1 MATTR
6 EQLKAW
12 FRRGMKPLQSQFAAW
27 IDSYWHKDDQ
37 IPMASIEG
45 LDDALNRAVVTVDD
59 AMSATS
65 ENPVQNK
72 VVKAALDGKAATV
85 HFHDDYAGYGDI
97 EDLQAQIDL
106 LAQREPAAREVVTVA
121 NAAAL
126 EEIAEPSTEV
136 IYKTLDESKL
146 FLWNGTQ
153 FDDVTGRAVNNYI
166 YVADTSVLLSLTLD
180 EGVYS
185 VLVVE
190 GSAVSA
196 TYSLSVANGGR
207 VLANQDGWALRV
219 QDNGGYAWQWHRYA
233 YQGHTHSITDI
244 TDYTPPTV
252 DSALSDSSENAVQ
265 NKVVKA
271 AIDLKGDASAVPDA
285 ITLTLNPNT
294 FEITAAIKHGNTT
307 IATSQTIDLPLE
319 TMVVGGSYDSQTKK
333 VVLTLKNSQ
342 TVEFSVADLVSGLAN
357 AVHTHTKS
365 DITDFPTLGTAAAL
379 NVAESGNAGSS
390 EVVKGNDTRLTDA
403 RTPVS
408 HTHSIADI
416 TDYTPPADGQYSV
429 WLNEALEQKTV
440 PNALGAYTI
449 SEIHGYNV
457 STGYYSLS
465 SGASHVAL
473 TFTNGVATGLEIVVP
488 AGGWIRFEDVGRT
501 TYNAEAALGVKY
513 SRD

>member
-59 AMSATS
+59 ALSATS

-72 VVKAALDGKAATV
+72 VVKAALDGKAATE

-166 YVADTSVLLSLTLD
+166 YVADISVLLSLTAD

-219 QDNGGYAWQWHRYA
+219 QDNGGYAWQWHRYS
-233 YQGHTHSITDI
+233 YQGHTHTIAEITDLPDI
-244 TDYTPPTV
+244 A
-252 DSALSDSSENAVQ
+252 DSIVLA
-265 NKVVKA
+265 
-271 AIDLKGDASAVPDA
+271 
-285 ITLTLNPNT
+285 LNPNT
-294 FEITAAIKHGNTT
+294 YEITATIKKGNTT
-307 IATSQTIDLPLE
+307 IATSEAIDLPLE
-319 TMVVGGSYDSQTKK
+319 TMVVGGSYDDQTKK
-333 VVLTLKNSQ
+333 VVLTLKNGQ

-408 HTHSIADI
+408 HTHSINDI
-416 TDYTPPADGQYSV
+416 TDYTPPSDGQFSV
-429 WLNEALEQKTV
+429 WFNEALEQKTV

-449 SEIHGYNV
+449 SELCGYNV
-457 STGYYSLS
+457 STAYYSLS
-465 SGASHVAL
+465 SGASHQEI

-501 TYNAEAALGVKY
+501 VYNTEASIGVKY
-513 SRD
+513 SRN

>member
-59 AMSATS
+59 ALSATS

-72 VVKAALDGKAATV
+72 VVKAALDGKAASE
-85 HFHDDYAGYGDI
+85 HYHNEYAGFGDL

-106 LAQREPAAREVVTVA
+106 LAQREPATKEVVTVA

-153 FDDVTGRAVNNYI
+153 FDDVTGRAVNNSI
-166 YVADTSVLLSLTLD
+166 YVADISVLLSLTLD
-180 EGVYS
+180 DGVYS

-219 QDNGGYAWQWHRYA
+219 QDNGGYAWQWHRYS
-233 YQGHTHSITDI
+233 YQGHTHTIAEITDLPDI
-244 TDYTPPTV
+244 A
-252 DSALSDSSENAVQ
+252 DSIVLA
-265 NKVVKA
+265 
-271 AIDLKGDASAVPDA
+271 
-285 ITLTLNPNT
+285 LNPNT
-294 FEITAAIKHGNTT
+294 YEITVTIKKGNTT
-307 IATSQTIDLPLE
+307 IATSETIDLPLE

-357 AVHTHTKS
+357 AVHTHSIS
-365 DITDFPTLGTAAAL
+365 DITDYTPPTVDSALSDSSENAVQNKIVKGALDGKAAA
-379 NVAESGNAGSS
+379 
-390 EVVKGNDTRLTDA
+390 
-403 RTPVS
+403 S
-408 HTHSIADI
+408 HTHSINDI

-449 SEIHGYNV
+449 SEVRGYNV
-457 STGYYSLS
+457 STAYYSLS

-473 TFTNGVATGLEIVVP
+473 TFSNGVASNLDIEVP

>member
-1 MATTR
+1 
-6 EQLKAW
+6 
-12 FRRGMKPLQSQFAAW
+12 MKPLQSQFAAW

-59 AMSATS
+59 ALSATS

-85 HFHDDYAGYGDI
+85 HFHDEYAGYGDI
-97 EDLQAQIDL
+97 ADLQAQIDL

-121 NAAAL
+121 TADDL
-126 EEIAEPSTEV
+126 DEIEEPSTEV

-153 FDDVTGRAVNNYI
+153 FDDVTGRAVDNNI
-166 YVADTSVLLSLTLD
+166 YVADISVLLSLTAD

-219 QDNGGYAWQWHRYA
+219 QDNGGYAWQWHRYS
-233 YQGHTHSITDI
+233 YQGHTHSISDI

-271 AIDLKGDASAVPDA
+271 AIDLKGDAAEVPDG
-285 ITLTLNPNT
+285 IVLTLNPNT
-294 FEITAAIKHGNTT
+294 FEITASIKHGNIT

-319 TMVVGGSYDSQTKK
+319 TMVVGGSYDDQTKK

-357 AVHTHTKS
+357 AVHTHSIS
-365 DITDFPTLGTAAAL
+365 DITDYTPPTVDSAL
-379 NVAESGNAGSS
+379 SDSS
-390 EVVKGNDTRLTDA
+390 ENAVQNKVVKGALDGKA
-403 RTPVS
+403 AAS
-408 HTHSIADI
+408 HTHSINDI

-449 SEIHGYNV
+449 SEVRGYNV
-457 STGYYSLS
+457 STAYYSLS
-465 SGASHVAL
+465 SGASHQEI

-501 TYNAEAALGVKY
+501 VYNTEASIGVKY
-513 SRD
+513 SRN

>member
-1 MATTR
+1 MATRT
-6 EQLKAW
+6 QLKQW
-12 FRRGMKPLQSQFAAW
+12 FLRGKKPTAAQFAAW
-27 IDSYWHKDDQ
+27 IDSFWHKDEDNIQ
-37 IPMASIEG
+37 ISNVESLTEA
-45 LDDALNRAVVTVDD
+45 LDNKSNADHQHTVADITDYTPVTVDD
-59 AMSATS
+59 ALSATS

-72 VVKAALDGKAATV
+72 VVKAALDGKAASE
-85 HFHDDYAGYGDI
+85 HYHNEYAGFGDL

-106 LAQREPAAREVVTVA
+106 LAQREPATKEVVTVA

-146 FLWNGTQ
+146 YLWNGTL
-153 FDDVTGRAVNNYI
+153 FDDVTGRAVYNYI
-166 YVADTSVLLSLTLD
+166 YVADISVLLSLTLD
-180 EGVYS
+180 DGVYS

-196 TYSLSVANGGR
+196 TYSLSVASGGR
-207 VLANQDGWALRV
+207 VLSYENGWAVRV
-219 QDNGGYAWQWHRYA
+219 LNNDSYAWQWHRYS
-233 YQGHTHSITDI
+233 YEGHTHTIAEITDLPDI
-244 TDYTPPTV
+244 A
-252 DSALSDSSENAVQ
+252 DSIVLA
-265 NKVVKA
+265 
-271 AIDLKGDASAVPDA
+271 
-285 ITLTLNPNT
+285 LNPNT
-294 FEITAAIKHGNTT
+294 YEITATIKKGNTT
-307 IATSQTIDLPLE
+307 IATSAAIDLPLE
-319 TMVVGGSYDSQTKK
+319 TMVVGGSYDDQTKK
-333 VVLTLKNSQ
+333 VVLTLKNGQ

-449 SEIHGYNV
+449 SEVRGYNV
-457 STGYYSLS
+457 STAYYSLS
-465 SGASHVAL
+465 SGASHVEL
-473 TFTNGVATGLEIVVP
+473 TFSNGVASNLDIEVP

-501 TYNAEAALGVKY
+501 TYNSEAALGVKY

>member
-45 LDDALNRAVVTVDD
+45 LDDALNRAVVPVDD
-59 AMSATS
+59 ALSATS

-72 VVKAALDGKAATV
+72 VIKTALDGKAASE
-85 HFHDDYAGYGDI
+85 HYHNEYAGYGDI
-97 EDLQAQIDL
+97 DDLQAQIDL

-153 FDDVTGRAVNNYI
+153 FDDVTGRAVDNNI
-166 YVADTSVLLSLTLD
+166 YVADISVLLSLTAD

-219 QDNGGYAWQWHRYA
+219 QDNGGYAWQWHRYS
-233 YQGHTHSITDI
+233 YQGHTHTIAEITDLPDI
-244 TDYTPPTV
+244 A
-252 DSALSDSSENAVQ
+252 DSIVLA
-265 NKVVKA
+265 
-271 AIDLKGDASAVPDA
+271 
-285 ITLTLNPNT
+285 LNPNT
-294 FEITAAIKHGNTT
+294 YEITATIKKGNTT
-307 IATSQTIDLPLE
+307 IATSAAIDLPLE

-357 AVHTHTKS
+357 AVHTHSIS
-365 DITDFPTLGTAAAL
+365 DITDYTPPTVDSAL
-379 NVAESGNAGSS
+379 SDSS
-390 EVVKGNDTRLTDA
+390 ENAVQNKVVKGALDGKA
-403 RTPVS
+403 AAS
-408 HTHSIADI
+408 HTHSINDI

-449 SEIHGYNV
+449 SEVRGYNV
-457 STGYYSLS
+457 STAYYSLS
-465 SGASHVAL
+465 SGASHQEI

-488 AGGWIRFEDVGRT
+488 AGGWIRF
-501 TYNAEAALGVKY
+501 
-513 SRD
+513 